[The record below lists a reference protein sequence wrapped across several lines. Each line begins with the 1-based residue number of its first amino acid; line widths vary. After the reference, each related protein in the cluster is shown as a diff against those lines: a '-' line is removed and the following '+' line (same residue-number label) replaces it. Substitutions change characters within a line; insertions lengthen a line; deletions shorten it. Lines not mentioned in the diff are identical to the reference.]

1 MGERDSY
8 QEGAPRDI
16 LLNDTEQN
24 DTWKND
30 NQYSIIDW
38 HVQLLIIVLSVK
50 LC

>member
-8 QEGAPRDI
+8 QEGAHRDI
-16 LLNDTEQN
+16 LQDDTEQN
-24 DTWKND
+24 DTWQND

-38 HVQLLIIVLSVK
+38 HVQLSLSVK